1 MSLLDT
7 FTEGCADDAFNI
19 IGTAGF
25 TISGIDGEFAGVLN
39 EFTSERELT
48 MGGKVGTYTATL
60 VISRREIA
68 AEVDQPIERALTGRS
83 VTCEGRVF
91 KVASVEQDSVFV
103 TLGLENETK

>member
-1 MSLLDT
+1 MSLFDT
-7 FTEGCADDAFNI
+7 FTESCGTQAFNI

-25 TISGIDGEFAGVLN
+25 TISGIDGEFAGILN

-60 VISRREIA
+60 VVSRREIA
-68 AEVDQPIERALTGRS
+68 SEVTQPIERALTGRS

-91 KVASVEQDSVFV
+91 KVASVEQDTVFI